1 MDELNTFDK
10 INLAA
15 CAAERAKANVTDDA
29 RFSGEYATVVAW
41 KAHKVIQ
48 TSLRGKTWGY
58 VTKA

>member
-15 CAAERAKANVTDDA
+15 CAAKRAKANFMNEA
-29 RFSGEYATVVAW
+29 RFTGEYATVLAW

-48 TSLRGKTWGY
+48 TSLRGNTWGY